1 MGDIKQNGDN
11 DQKGDINQAQ
21 VAGGKRKNGHKSNC
35 SCHICKN
42 MEAKAERH
50 GYEEDLEKEKER
62 KMGYQKKNGHKST
75 CACPICKNMNN
86 KKVSKNISKKSVS
99 KGKKSNGHKCDCGCP
114 ICKNMKKKMGGK
126 NEIGGATDDNES
138 KVLEEKVGTET
149 LATDTD
155 YEALKPRGGSR
166 KTRRSNG
173 HKPNCG
179 YPICKN
185 MKKKR
190 STRRRR

>member
-1 MGDIKQNGDN
+1 M
-11 DQKGDINQAQ
+11 GDINQAQ

-42 MEAKAERH
+42 MEAKAQRH

-86 KKVSKNISKKSVS
+86 KKVTKKSASKKSAS
-99 KGKKSNGHKCDCGCP
+99 KGKKSNGHKADCGCP

-149 LATDTD
+149 EASDKD
-155 YEALKPRGGSR
+155 YKILEGVGGSR
-166 KTRRSNG
+166 KTRRTNG

-179 YPICKN
+179 CPICKN